1 MPLRSGQAKPSPS
14 KKGSTISRGP
24 WKMILPDDSTC
35 ARGPASGWQGG
46 GLAGLPRPW
55 EHTGRCT
62 GHGLELHGCKSARTE
77 SL

>member
-35 ARGPASGWQGG
+35 ARGPAGEQRGG
-46 GLAGLPRPW
+46 GLAGLPCPW
-55 EHTGRCT
+55 DQTGRCT
-62 GHGLELHGCKSARTE
+62 GHCFKVHGCKSA
-77 SL
+77 